1 MAIKGGLSDEKA
13 ADRLSMPESTL
24 ERWIRAAKQGKLDE
38 ISKSQRPLGE
48 QEFELARVKSELAL
62 TRLH

>member
-1 MAIKGGLSDEKA
+1 
-13 ADRLSMPESTL
+13 MPESTL